1 MKFDFEGKEYYIDGY
16 LASQLDSIVYNI
28 REDWD
33 IVIII
38 TGDRTV
44 RVGKSVLAMTI
55 CAYLASA
62 LKNSKVDGKVMNEN
76 AYTMND
82 IYFNST
88 VMITEAQEKPKY
100 AISHYDE
107 ARESLASTKHA
118 KKAQQD
124 VVDFFN
130 ECGQLNQIFV
140 LVLPDF
146 FGLKEDMA
154 VARSEF
160 LLNVY
165 RTETKK
171 MIDLY
176 HTGEKRP
183 VVKFERGRFQFF
195 NRTKKSNL
203 LDKSKSMKRKS
214 YSLIKAD
221 FIGRFTNQY
230 PLDEKVYKELKRE
243 SLKRFN
249 ESHKK
254 EDVKV
259 QTETRKF
266 LEIASFLT
274 PNQLKEMSLKLD
286 RNEDY
291 FRKAVERTKREADP
305 VLSKENELKA
315 RKIGEIEGFP

>member
-1 MKFDFEGKEYYIDGY
+1 MKFDFKGKEYYIDGY
-16 LASQLDSIVYNI
+16 LSSQLDSIVYNI
-28 REDWD
+28 KSDWD

-62 LKNSKVDGKVMNEN
+62 LKNSKVNGKVMNEN

-88 VMITEAQEKPKY
+88 VMITEAQEKPKF

-107 ARESLASTKHA
+107 ARESLASTKYA
-118 KKAQQD
+118 QRAQQD
-124 VVDFFN
+124 VIDFFN

-146 FGLKEDMA
+146 FGLKEDIA

-165 RTETKK
+165 RTEKKK

-183 VVKFERGRFQFF
+183 IVKFQRGQFQFF
-195 NRTKKSNL
+195 NRTNKSKL
-203 LDKSKSMKRKS
+203 LDMSKSKKRKS
-214 YSLIKAD
+214 YYLVKAN
-221 FIGRFTNQY
+221 FIGSFTNQY
-230 PLDEKVYKELKRE
+230 PLDEEKYKERKRE
-243 SLKRFN
+243 SLKRFG
-249 ESHKK
+249 ERHKK

-259 QTETRKF
+259 LTETKKF

-274 PNQLKEMSLKLD
+274 PKQLRDMSIKLD
-286 RNEDY
+286 RDDDY
-291 FRKAVERTKREADP
+291 FRKAVERTKRKAEP
-305 VLSKENELKA
+305 ILSKENELKD
-315 RKIGEIEGFP
+315 RKTVEIGDFS